1 MGRPLILISLLLLG
15 ASAFFIKSSKLPEGQ
30 IQFAD
35 VKPLDAMPANL
46 FWGNYSGINYLTV
59 SRNQHIPSYCGS
71 CWAFAAT
78 SALSDR
84 FKILRNTSW
93 PDINLAPQVF
103 LNCDLNDQ
111 ACDGGDPINVY
122 AYIYANGT
130 TDETCQVYKA
140 RGWTNGET
148 CGHFQPCYTCQP
160 NGRCGVPA
168 TYLKYNVTS
177 YGQVTGNNL
186 TQNIQL
192 MMSALQQ
199 GPIACGIDATDGF
212 HSYTGGIYTEPTN
225 NWDINHIIELVG
237 YGVNQQGTK
246 YWIGRNSWGT
256 YWGEGGFF
264 QIIMGQNMLDIETY
278 CVYANPDPN
287 IQVFNS
293 SSGAL
298 AEEKEEVK
306 AYVEMKVE
314 AAIERRRNPG
324 RVRRISRE
332 SVITSPPSWETVDAA
347 TLPKAW
353 DWRNVS
359 GVNYLSWNRN
369 QHIPQYCGSC
379 WAHGPTSALADRI
392 AILRNNT
399 FPQISLA
406 PQVLINCNA
415 GGNCNGGDPI
425 GVYKY
430 GHTHGIPDD
439 TNQQYVAENPAKFSC
454 SGTQISETCVPPPPP
469 TGFDNSTCSAIT
481 NEKLWYVG
489 DYGNVAGPNKM
500 KAEIYK
506 NGPIGCG
513 IDATSKFETYTG
525 GIYSQWLLLPQINHE
540 ISVVGWGVAQDGTE
554 YWIGRNSW
562 GTAWGENG
570 FFKMKMYSD
579 NLGIETDCDWGIPD
593 LTR

>member
-1 MGRPLILISLLLLG
+1 MGKSLILISLLLLG
-15 ASAFFIKSSKLPEGQ
+15 ASAFFLKTEKIHEAATP
-30 IQFAD
+30 FAD
-35 VKPLDAMPANL
+35 VLPIEAMPTNL
-46 FWGNYSGINYLTV
+46 FWGNISGVNYLTV
-59 SRNQHIPSYCGS
+59 SRNQHIPVYCGS

-84 FKILRNTSW
+84 FKILRNASW

-103 LNCDLNDQ
+103 LNCDFNDQ
-111 ACDGGDPINVY
+111 ACDGGDSINVY

-168 TYLKYNVTS
+168 TYLKYNVTAF
-177 YGQVTGNNL
+177 GNVTVANQA
-186 TQNIQL
+186 QNVQL

-199 GPIACGIDATDGF
+199 GPIACAIDATAEF
-212 HSYTGGIYTEPTN
+212 HNYTGGIFWDKTGAN
-225 NWDINHIIELVG
+225 NLNHEIEIVG
-237 YGVNQQGTK
+237 YGVDPTGTQ

-264 QIIMGQNMLDIETY
+264 KVVKGINNIGIESD
-278 CVYANPDPN
+278 CVYATPDPN
-287 IQVFNS
+287 IAVFNS
-293 SSGAL
+293 TQTAV
-298 AEEKEEVK
+298 KEEVK
-306 AYVEMKVE
+306 PYVQNQVE
-314 AAIERRRNPG
+314 EALERPRKYG

-439 TNQQYVAENPAKFSC
+439 TSQQYVAENPAKFSC
-454 SGTQISETCVPPPPP
+454 SGTQISMDCVPPAPPAGVE
-469 TGFDNSTCSAIT
+469 TGNCSAVT

-513 IDATSKFETYTG
+513 IDATSKFEAYTG

-540 ISVVGWGVAQDGTE
+540 ISVVGWGVAPDGTE